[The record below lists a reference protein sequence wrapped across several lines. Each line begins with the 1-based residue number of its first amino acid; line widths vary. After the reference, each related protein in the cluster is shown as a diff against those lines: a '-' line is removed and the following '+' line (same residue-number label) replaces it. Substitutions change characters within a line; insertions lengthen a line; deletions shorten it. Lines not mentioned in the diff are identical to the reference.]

1 MECCTQTRADPPGMR
16 RALPMRVPGTAVFF
30 FRFATTAIAAFVTRP
45 AWAEPCPAPPPVAVA
60 VLTPNGDAHL
70 ITRGA
75 TTACWWSIDEDGD
88 ARVVHRFDLA
98 RSSPEAMWWD
108 EHRQAVCIEVAGADG
123 TRRQRLFPQG
133 ES

>member
-1 MECCTQTRADPPGMR
+1 MLLAAAHRSARHAACSPGVR
-16 RALPMRVPGTAVFF
+16 PGYAVSF
-30 FRFATTAIAAFVTRP
+30 FRFTTCTAIAAFATHP
-45 AWAEPCPAPPPVAVA
+45 AWAEPCPDPPPVAVA

-75 TTACWWSIDEDGD
+75 TTACWWSIDEVGD

-108 EHRQAVCIEVAGADG
+108 EHRQALCIEVADADG
-123 TRRQRLFPQG
+123 TRRRRLFPQV